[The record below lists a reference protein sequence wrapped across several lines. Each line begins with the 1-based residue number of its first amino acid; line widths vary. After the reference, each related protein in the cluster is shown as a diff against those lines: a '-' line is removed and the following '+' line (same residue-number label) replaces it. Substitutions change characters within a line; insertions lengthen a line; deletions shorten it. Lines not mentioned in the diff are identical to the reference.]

1 MSVLSIEQEPPDPEC
16 MGRSEDLM
24 FDESRRIIVSF
35 RTEKTDPTADHGP
48 SDRKTE
54 ENKYLSVT
62 KMREK
67 KDSRLQTTMRERA
80 PIRGQI
86 RSPSPDEGSMMNVT
100 GPTGPIEI

>member
-48 SDRKTE
+48 SDRKKE
-54 ENKYLSVT
+54 GNKYLPVM

-67 KDSRLQTTMRERA
+67 KDSKLQTTMRGST

-86 RSPSPDEGSMMNVT
+86 RSPRPEVESMMNVT